1 MFQIF
6 KNKLYYKTKC
16 LSQWLIAVR
25 RQHDHSNSSKG
36 NHLVVL
42 SYSFRGLVHSHRGGE
57 QGRHGAGEVA
67 ESSTSLSMGG
77 RERLTGPS
85 LGC

>member
-42 SYSFRGLVHSHRGGE
+42 SYSFRGLVMAGSME
-57 QGRHGAGEVA
+57 ANAGAVA
-67 ESSTSLSMGG
+67 ESSTENDQNL
-77 RERLTGPS
+77 
-85 LGC
+85 